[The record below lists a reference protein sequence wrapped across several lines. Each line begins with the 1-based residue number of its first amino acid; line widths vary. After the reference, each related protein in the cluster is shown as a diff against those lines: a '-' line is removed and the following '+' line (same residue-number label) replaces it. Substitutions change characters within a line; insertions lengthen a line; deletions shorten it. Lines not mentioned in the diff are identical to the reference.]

1 MRVLVELAQLLSR
14 VPVRE
19 VRVTVR
25 NVKPDLLHPGSQT
38 YLVCQGFIPK
48 LDRPPLVA
56 TVLYHLVIFA
66 FTNFPFAAIFT
77 ACNITHGTMSLGH

>member
-1 MRVLVELAQLLSR
+1 MRILVELVQLLSR

-38 YLVCQGFIPK
+38 YLVYQGPIPK

-56 TVLYHLVIFA
+56 TVLYYLVVFALQTSHLQQ
-66 FTNFPFAAIFT
+66 PLQRAISPT
-77 ACNITHGTMSLGH
+77 AL

>member
-1 MRVLVELAQLLSR
+1 M
-14 VPVRE
+14 RE

-38 YLVCQGFIPK
+38 YLVCQGSIPN

-56 TVLYHLVIFA
+56 TVLYYLVIFA
-66 FTNFPFAAIFT
+66 FINFPFVATFT
-77 ACNITHGTMSLGH
+77 ACNITNDTINLGH